1 MLRTAAVLAASGIAA
16 AGMFAFAETASA
28 APIASVPALQNAIQ
42 EGATLPDVETVRW
55 RGGGRGGWGGRGWGY
70 GGFAAGAIIG
80 GAFASPYYY
89 GYGPRPYY
97 DGYAPYYAPPPPPP
111 AYMAEDGGDVSYCM
125 RRFKSYDPRSGTYL
139 GFDGNRHPCP

>member
-1 MLRTAAVLAASGIAA
+1 MPAALTTAAHFTVSLRRKVLNSSGELATI
-16 AGMFAFAETASA
+16 SA
-28 APIASVPALQNAIQ
+28 PSIASFSRISF
-42 EGATLPDVETVRW
+42 VRKIPTISFCN
-55 RGGGRGGWGGRGWGY
+55 RVSISVGV
-70 GGFAAGAIIG
+70 AAGAIIG